1 MSATITASEL
11 KVALDQVAITWGM
24 AMAEAFLYGVYLIM
38 FGFYLDILRTQGVA
52 NHRFL
57 TVAIISLFVLCTAHC
72 TLVIATAVVLTRA
85 GSDLAPYLIS
95 PSWFSSGRNTSLVY
109 IVYVTNR
116 VYVTSNIVADSI
128 FIFRCYAIWNRRR
141 NVIIFPILLT
151 LAVAGLGYSNDI
163 LSLVARADEGLNFLL
178 SMIMSLAT
186 TFFVMG
192 LTVGRIWWL
201 ARAAREVLGKK
212 VVKKYYTVCAMILE
226 SGSLF
231 GVGGIAYIVM
241 VMVLPWESTMTG
253 AVIGQLVGIAPTII
267 ALRVGLRC
275 SVEDVDS
282 FIAPQPRA
290 RPLPQLN
297 SGTPSVQSV
306 EERVIYIRPDSGQ
319 QDMNDK
325 V

>member
-1 MSATITASEL
+1 
-11 KVALDQVAITWGM
+11 
-24 AMAEAFLYGVYLIM
+24 M
-38 FGFYLDILRTQGVA
+38 FGFYLDILRTKGVA
-52 NHRFL
+52 NHHFL

-72 TLVIATAVVLTRA
+72 ILVIATAVVLTR
-85 GSDLAPYLIS
+85 STNDLAPYLII
-95 PSWFSSGRNTSLVY
+95 PLFYDGRATSLVY
-109 IVYVTNR
+109 MVYTTNM
-116 VYVTSNIVADSI
+116 VYVTSNILADSI

-141 NVIIFPILLT
+141 KVIIFPILLT
-151 LAVAGLGYSNDI
+151 LTVAGLGHSNVV
-163 LSLVARADEGLNFLL
+163 LSLVGRGDLRSGFFFL
-178 SMIMSLAT
+178 SMGVSLAT
-186 TFFVMG
+186 TFVLMG

-201 ARAAREVLGKK
+201 ARAARQVLGQK

-226 SGSLF
+226 SGSLY
-231 GVGGIAYIVM
+231 GVGGIAYIIM
-241 VMVLPWESTMTG
+241 LMVLPWEITMNG

-306 EERVIYIRPDSGQ
+306 EERIIYIRPDSGQ